1 MLAALIVVAVLLV
14 VWTLVA
20 VGYVASRTRLPTRRQ
35 AFVNLLDGT
44 TVEGVLWRNRGAYLL
59 LRESRLHGPEGAP
72 VPVDGEVVID
82 RARVQF
88 VQLVGGA

>member
-1 MLAALIVVAVLLV
+1 VLAAVLVVAALLV

-20 VGYVASRTRLPTRRQ
+20 AGYAVSRTRLPTRHR
-35 AFVNLLDGT
+35 AFVNLVDGT
-44 TVEGVLWRNRGAYLL
+44 TVEGVLWRNRGAYLV

-82 RARVQF
+82 RSRVQF